1 MNKAIDLVTNTP
13 LFGILVTLIAFEIG
27 LYISRRFKNP
37 LINPILIA
45 IALLILLLQA
55 TGIDYET
62 YNIGGSYITFLL
74 LPATVVLAVP
84 LYKNYELLKK
94 NALPILIGVF
104 VGCITNAFGLILLAR
119 LIRLNPE
126 LLLSLL
132 PKSVTTPIGIEISK
146 QIGGIPQLTVACIVL
161 TGITGVI
168 CGPTLFK
175 VLKIDNKVA
184 QGVAYG
190 TASHALGT
198 SKAIEVG
205 EIEGGM
211 SGLSIGIAGLM
222 TVIIVPIIVAI
233 ARI

>member
-1 MNKAIDLVTNTP
+1 MKNTLELVTSSP
-13 LFGILVTLIAFEIG
+13 IFGIMVTLIAFEIG
-27 LYISRRFKNP
+27 LYLSKRLKNP
-37 LINPILIA
+37 LVNPILVA
-45 IALLILLLQA
+45 ITILILFLKS
-55 TGIDYET
+55 TNIPYET

-84 LYKNYELLKK
+84 LYKNFQLLKK
-94 NALPILIGVF
+94 NAIPILVGVF
-104 VGCITNAFGLILLAR
+104 SGCIVNVLGLV
-119 LIRLNPE
+119 LIAKIIKLNPE

-175 VLKIDNKVA
+175 LLRVDNKVA

-211 SGLSIGIAGLM
+211 SGLSIGIAGLI
-222 TVIIVPIIVAI
+222 TVIIVPTIIGIVFS
-233 ARI
+233 

>member
-1 MNKAIDLVTNTP
+1 MKNTLEIVTSTP
-13 LFGILVTLIAFEIG
+13 VFGIFITLIAFEIG
-27 LYISRRFKNP
+27 LYLSKRLKSP
-37 LINPILIA
+37 LVNPILVA
-45 IALLILLLQA
+45 ITILIVFLKTA
-55 TGIDYET
+55 NIPYEN
-62 YNIGGSYITFLL
+62 YDIGGSYITFLL

-84 LYKNYELLKK
+84 LYKNFQLLKK
-94 NALPILIGVF
+94 NAIPILVGVF
-104 VGCITNAFGLILLAR
+104 SGCMVNVLGLILLAQA
-119 LIRLNPE
+119 IKLNPE

-132 PKSVTTPIGIEISK
+132 PKSVTTPIGLEISK

-175 VLKIDNKVA
+175 ILGVDNKVA

-211 SGLSIGIAGLM
+211 SGLSIGIAGLI
-222 TVIIVPIIVAI
+222 TVIIVPLIIGIVFL
-233 ARI
+233 